1 MKNIVAI
8 IPARMASSRFPGKP
22 MAMIN
27 DVPMI
32 DHCYERT
39 NMCKTL
45 MAAYVATCDKNIQE
59 YVLSIGGNCIMTDD
73 THERA
78 SDRVAEAMLKIESS
92 QKMKIDIVV
101 MVQGDEPMITPQMI
115 NKSIEPFSRS
125 EDIQIV
131 NLMSKIN
138 SVGEFVDPNEV
149 KVVVNEKS
157 DAIYFSREP
166 IPSRKK
172 GYESVPMF
180 KQVCIIPFT
189 RKALLNFNDTPETE
203 LEKIESVDMLRV
215 IENGNSIHIVE
226 VKEDTYSVDTEDD
239 RKKVEKL
246 LLHDELTELYR
257 P

>member
-27 DVPMI
+27 NVPMI
-32 DHCYERT
+32 GHCYQRT

-45 MAAYVATCDKNIQE
+45 MATYVATCDKKIQE

-115 NKSIEPFSRS
+115 DKSIEPFSRS

-138 SVGEFVDPNEV
+138 SVGEFEDPNEV
-149 KVVVNEKS
+149 KVVVNEKVMQY
-157 DAIYFSREP
+157 IFQEP
-166 IPSRKK
+166 IPSKK
-172 GYESVPMF
+172 GYESVPMY

-189 RKALLNFNDTPETE
+189 RKALLNLMIP
-203 LEKIESVDMLRV
+203 LRL
-215 IENGNSIHIVE
+215 S
-226 VKEDTYSVDTEDD
+226 
-239 RKKVEKL
+239 
-246 LLHDELTELYR
+246 
-257 P
+257 